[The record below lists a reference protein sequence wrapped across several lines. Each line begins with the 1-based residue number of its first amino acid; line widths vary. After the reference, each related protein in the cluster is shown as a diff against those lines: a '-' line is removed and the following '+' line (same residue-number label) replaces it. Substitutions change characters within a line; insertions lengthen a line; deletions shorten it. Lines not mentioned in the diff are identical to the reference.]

1 MVMMMITTI
10 DYYDG
15 ADHDGG
21 DDDLSEAFLREGEPP
36 SEAEA
41 GVCARLCVCVFRSK
55 GQRVEG
61 LLQGPGDGSGL
72 WERNWA
78 PFLVVGL
85 EQELTFQRNLASHP
99 NPQCRTTST

>member
-1 MVMMMITTI
+1 MMMITTI

-41 GVCARLCVCVFRSK
+41 GVCARLCVCVSVKGSK
-55 GQRVEG
+55 GR
-61 LLQGPGDGSGL
+61 GPSPGSWRWL
-72 WERNWA
+72 WALGKKLGSISCGWA
-78 PFLVVGL
+78 
-85 EQELTFQRNLASHP
+85 
-99 NPQCRTTST
+99 